1 MITVRFYRHIEQGRF
16 GAMLGHNGETV
27 CLFNYKDDQEL
38 RAGLVPVIRYINQH
52 PDEEV
57 HLFDAELTD
66 FPNKECFQMVL
77 ALYRRFLPLEE
88 SVRQL
93 KPSSWYDF
101 DEKPEPI
108 NNNVVEAYW

>member
-1 MITVRFYRHIEQGRF
+1 MITVRFYRHIEQGVF

-38 RAGLVPVIRYINQH
+38 RAGLDPVIRYINQH

-66 FPNKECFQMVL
+66 FPNKECFRRVFM
-77 ALYRRFLPLEE
+77 LYQDLEDFLQGAVTGVFE
-88 SVRQL
+88 V
-93 KPSSWYDF
+93 
-101 DEKPEPI
+101 DEDEPD
-108 NNNVVEAYW
+108 NNVVEANW